1 MKGYI
6 LRFVGID
13 LIFLGLY
20 VIYVAFPLWTTDCKY
35 LLDTTGTFLEENFK
49 ALGYQGYLNWYC
61 WPEPPGVMEAALTPQ
76 KLLVLL
82 VLVGTSLI
90 SLGVNLFRRA

>member
-1 MKGYI
+1 MKGNI

-20 VIYVAFPLWTTDCKY
+20 IMYVAFPLWTTDCKY
-35 LLDTTGTFLEENFK
+35 LIDTTDTLLQENLK

-61 WPEPPGVMEAALTPQ
+61 TPVQPGIFEAALTPQ

-82 VLVGTSLI
+82 VLAGTSLV